1 MRKKSPPTSKYTKG
15 IASLATPKD
24 EEFKEISTLLQQGL
38 SSHRS
43 GLLLEAKS
51 LYQQILKLNPNHFDA
66 LQLCAAVDT
75 QTQNWTSALKLFEQ
89 ALHINPKN
97 AAVYFNQGIVLQE
110 LKRFDEA
117 LDSYINATELK
128 NDYAQAYANMG
139 IVHIQLNQLPDAV
152 QCFDKAIEF
161 QNDDANSYFNR
172 GVALKELGR
181 MNDAILSYDRAIELE
196 RNYPEAFS
204 NKGIAQQSL
213 GRLDEALQ
221 NFNKAISLKSDFAE
235 AYSNRSIVL
244 QKQGRLDE
252 ALRSC
257 DQAIEIKADYAQA
270 YSNRGSILSELER
283 LDEAKIALIYALELN
298 PNYPE
303 AYYNLG
309 VVFKK
314 LTLLNEALI
323 NFDCAIKYKHDY
335 AEAHYNKGVVLSE
348 MLRLDEGLISY
359 DEAIKLDPEYTAAHW
374 NKSLTLL
381 LKGDFYNGFRGYEW
395 RWKNEKDSDLIHN
408 ASFHSKL
415 WLGAESLEGKKLFI
429 RCEQGLGDTLQFC
442 RYTKMATEH
451 GASVTLEVQ
460 RPLLKLLNT
469 LEGVRELHPLGSPL
483 PDFDFQCP
491 TLSLPLAFKTN
502 LEDIP
507 NKTPYIKSNRVKRE
521 EWAQR
526 LGLKSKPRVG
536 LVWSGS
542 TAHKNDQNRSIPLA
556 DLNPFLPDLFEYICL
571 QNEIRDIDSGTLRVS
586 NIKNYS
592 DLLIDFEDT
601 AALCDL
607 MDLVICV
614 DTSVAHLAGALGK
627 KTWILLPYAP
637 DWRWMLGRT
646 DSPWYSSVRLYRQQ
660 SAGDWRGLFKTIE
673 HDISKNL
680 L

>member
-1 MRKKSPPTSKYTKG
+1 MRKKSPPTSKNTKE
-15 IASLATPKD
+15 IVSEATPKD
-24 EEFKEISTLLQQGL
+24 EDLKKISTLLQQGL
-38 SSHRS
+38 SSHRA

-51 LYQQILKLNPNHFDA
+51 LYQQILNLNPNHFDA
-66 LQLCAAVDT
+66 LQLCGTVDT
-75 QTQNWTSALKLFEQ
+75 QTKNWASALNLFNQ

-97 AAVYFNQGIVLQE
+97 ASVYFNQGIVLQE
-110 LKRFDEA
+110 LRRLEEA
-117 LDSYINATELK
+117 LDSYKNAIELK
-128 NDYAQAYANMG
+128 KEYAQAYANKG
-139 IVHIQLNQLPDAV
+139 VVHIELNQLSDALL
-152 QCFDKAIEF
+152 CFDKAIEF
-161 QNDDANSYFNR
+161 QHGDAKSYFNR

-181 MNDAILSYDRAIELE
+181 LSEAILSYDRAIELE
-196 RNYPEAFS
+196 NNYPEAFS

-213 GRLDEALQ
+213 GHLHEALE
-221 NFNKAISLKSDFAE
+221 NFNKAISLKSNFAE

-244 QKQGRLDE
+244 QKLGRLGD
-252 ALRSC
+252 ALQSC
-257 DQAIEIKADYAQA
+257 DQAIELKTNYAQA

-283 LDEAKIALIYALELN
+283 LDEAKKALICALELN
-298 PNYPE
+298 PNYAE

-314 LTLLNEALI
+314 LSQHNEALTYF
-323 NFDCAIKYKHDY
+323 NYAIELKHDY
-335 AEAHYNKGVVLSE
+335 AEAHYNKGVVLCE
-348 MLRLDEGLISY
+348 MLHLDEGLICY
-359 DEAIKLDPEYTAAHW
+359 EEAIELVPEYTAAHW

-381 LKGDFYNGFRGYEW
+381 LKGDFHHGFIGYEC
-395 RWKNEKDSDLIHN
+395 RWKNEKDTDLTHQ
-408 ASFHSKL
+408 ASFNSKL
-415 WLGAESLEGKKLFI
+415 WLGAESLNGKNLFI

-442 RYTKMATEH
+442 RYAKMAAEL
-451 GASVTLEVQ
+451 GARVILEVQ
-460 RPLLKLLNT
+460 PPLLNLLNT
-469 LEGVRELHPLGSPL
+469 LEGVHELHPLGSPL

-502 LEDIP
+502 LDNIP
-507 NKTPYIKSNRVKRE
+507 NKTPYIKSNSVKRE

-542 TAHKNDQNRSIPLA
+542 TVHKNDRNRSIRLA
-556 DLNPFLPDLFEYICL
+556 DLTPFLPNLFEYICL
-571 QNEIRDIDSGTLRVS
+571 QNEIRDIDSSTVRAS

-592 DLLIDFEDT
+592 DLLVDFEET

-646 DSPWYSSVRLYRQQ
+646 DSPWYSSVKLYRQQ
-660 SAGDWRGLFKTIE
+660 STGDWEGLFKIIE
-673 HDISKNL
+673 HEISQILK
-680 L
+680 